1 MRFQARRYARVSAAL
16 CLGIALLFTQA
27 ASAQQQAQT
36 LEAAVPETAPP
47 NTGSNRKK
55 IIADFPIWKRIT
67 VGTHKGVNTMRE
79 ALDAARIRIG
89 NSADEIL
96 GRPAFPFS
104 RTKRELDLVVLTA
117 ADLGFTGHAPL
128 SAIYRSALQLG
139 LQLCPAEVG
148 PQLRLQYLDQRVGE
162 FLHIAMQPIPTYHG
176 DLVDLTVA
184 NGGAGLLLLGG
195 DASPDLKLHS
205 TIKFVF
211 VRPPQVASRMP
222 DDSGLPTRDELAA
235 SPHQNSIAPSD

>member
-1 MRFQARRYARVSAAL
+1 MRFHVRRHARVSTAL

-36 LEAAVPETAPP
+36 LEAALSETAPP
-47 NTGSNRKK
+47 NTGSNRKNT
-55 IIADFPIWKRIT
+55 IADFPIWKRIT

-96 GRPAFPFS
+96 GHPAFPFS

-117 ADLGFTGHAPL
+117 ADLGFTGHAPV
-128 SAIYRSALQLG
+128 SAIYRSALQLR
-139 LQLCPAEVG
+139 LELCPAEAG
-148 PQLRLQYLDQRVGE
+148 PQLRLQYLDQRAGE
-162 FLHIAMQPIPTYHG
+162 FLHIAMQPIATYHG

-222 DDSGLPTRDELAA
+222 DDSGLPK
-235 SPHQNSIAPSD
+235 H